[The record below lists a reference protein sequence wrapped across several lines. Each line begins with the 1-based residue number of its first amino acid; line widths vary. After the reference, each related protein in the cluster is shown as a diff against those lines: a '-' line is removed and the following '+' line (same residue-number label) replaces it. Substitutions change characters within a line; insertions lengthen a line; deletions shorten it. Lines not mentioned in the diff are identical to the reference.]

1 MGVPA
6 MKVLLH
12 HLTGSLRG
20 RTQYFD
26 ADSISFGLGEQC
38 SVVFDARQDTM
49 VSPVH
54 AELNVEDHVPMLRDR
69 SGQNAVLINGRLTI
83 EAALKDGDLI
93 QFGDTGPLMRFRILP
108 EGARGTKPWRY
119 IVADSRDIVV
129 RTPHRRYM
137 SPLYLGQHLLTEV
150 ARYGSPT
157 AKIVAVLVV
166 LVPILIIVMLGVG
179 LYHEYMVAGLSE
191 RRIAELVSQLETRR
205 LTREELEQ
213 RVVRERQT
221 VADLRRE
228 HEALRETLKASL
240 REQAAVR
247 RSEEELRAMRRQ
259 LSALAS
265 AQRFAE
271 EVIDRFE
278 KGVGLLQGGYRL
290 IEKQTG
296 RPLRYGGFDDEGNPL
311 VDEEGNT
318 AVTLE
323 GETPPVVLF
332 YAGTGFL
339 IDKRGTILTN
349 RHLVRMW
356 EGYAPVQEAL
366 RAGFEPDL
374 ILLRIFFPG
383 APHPYNLELLGISDQ
398 ADLAVLRTDRPPT
411 GQPTLVLAP
420 AEQTVRAGEPIVI
433 LSYPAT
439 FDGLLSRLPA
449 AVSGNVLHDAGPD
462 PPTLA
467 EVLSRR
473 GLIRPLATQGHISD
487 VSPEVLTYE
496 ARSAGGSSGGP
507 VLNRAGQVIAVN
519 HSLIERVEGV
529 NLGLP
534 IRYVGEL
541 LGRVS
546 KPKQAR

>member
-1 MGVPA
+1 
-6 MKVLLH
+6 MKVSLH

-26 ADSISFGLGEQC
+26 TNSITFGIGENC
-38 SVVFDARQDTM
+38 AVRFDAGRDTT
-49 VSPVH
+49 VCPVH
-54 AELNVEDHVPMLRDR
+54 AELTVENHTPMLRDR
-69 SGQNAVLINGRLTI
+69 SGQNAVSINGRLII

-93 QFGDTGPLMRFRILP
+93 QFGDTGPLMRFRMLP

-157 AKIVAVLVV
+157 AKIMAVLVT
-166 LVPILIIVMLGVG
+166 LVPILIIIMLGVN
-179 LYHEYMVAGLSE
+179 LYQQSMVAGLSE
-191 RRIAELVSQLETRR
+191 RRIAELVSQLETGR
-205 LTREELEQ
+205 LTRAELEQ
-213 RVVRERQT
+213 RVGRERQT

-228 HEALRETLKASL
+228 QEELRKKLRASL
-240 REQAAVR
+240 REQEATR
-247 RSEEELRAMRRQ
+247 RSEEELDAMRRQ

-271 EVIDRFE
+271 EVIGRFE

-290 IEKQTG
+290 IDKQSG
-296 RPLRYGGFDDEGNPL
+296 RPLRYGGFDEQGNPL
-311 VDEEGNT
+311 VDEEGN
-318 AVTLE
+318 AVVTLE
-323 GETPPVVLF
+323 GSTPPVVLF

-356 EGYAPVQEAL
+356 EGYEPVQEAL
-366 RAGFEPDL
+366 RSGFEPDL
-374 ILLRIFFPG
+374 ILLRIFLPG
-383 APHPYNLELLGISDQ
+383 APRPYNLELLGISDH
-398 ADLAVLRTDRPPT
+398 ADLAVLRTDRPPA
-411 GQPTLVLAP
+411 GLPTLRLAA
-420 AEQTVRAGEPIVI
+420 AEQRVRVGEPIIV

-449 AVSGNVLHDAGPD
+449 AVSSDVLRDAGPD

-467 EVLSRR
+467 EALSRR
-473 GLIRPLATQGHISD
+473 GLIRPLATQGHVSD
-487 VSPEVLTYE
+487 LSLEVITYE

-507 VLNRAGQVIAVN
+507 VLNRAGRVIAVN
-519 HSLIERVEGV
+519 HSLLLRVEGV

-534 IRYVGEL
+534 VRFVEEL
-541 LGRVS
+541 LGRLKV
-546 KPKQAR
+546 PVQAR

>member
-1 MGVPA
+1 MGDPA

-26 ADSISFGLGEQC
+26 TNSITFGIGENC
-38 SVVFDARQDTM
+38 AVLFDARMDTM
-49 VSPVH
+49 VCPVH
-54 AELNVEDHVPMLRDR
+54 AELTVENHTPMLRDR
-69 SGQNAVLINGRLTI
+69 SGQNAVMINGRLII

-157 AKIVAVLVV
+157 AKIVAALAV

-191 RRIAELVSQLETRR
+191 RRIADLVSQLKTGR
-205 LTREELEQ
+205 LTRADLEERATQ
-213 RVVRERQT
+213 ERKA

-228 HEALRETLKASL
+228 HEELREKLRASL
-240 REQAAVR
+240 RGQEATR
-247 RSEEELRAMRRQ
+247 RSEEELEAMRRQ

-271 EVIDRFE
+271 EIIGRFE

-296 RPLRYGGFDDEGNPL
+296 RPLRYGGFDEQGNPL
-311 VDEEGNT
+311 LDEEGNT
-318 AVTLE
+318 VVTLE
-323 GETPPVVLF
+323 GSTPPLVLF

-339 IDKRGTILTN
+339 IDKRGTVLTN

-356 EGYAPVQEAL
+356 EGYGPVQAAL
-366 RAGFEPDL
+366 RSGFEPDL

-383 APHPYNLELLGISDQ
+383 TPRPYNLELLGISAH

-411 GQPTLVLAP
+411 GLPALHLAS
-420 AEQTVRAGEPIVI
+420 TSKKVRAGEPIVV

-439 FDGLLSRLPA
+439 FDGLLSRLPVT
-449 AVSGNVLHDAGPD
+449 VSDDVLRDAGPD
-462 PPTLA
+462 PPSLA
-467 EVLSRR
+467 EALSRR
-473 GLIRPLATQGHISD
+473 GLIRPLATQGHVSD
-487 VSPEVLTYE
+487 VSPEVVTYE

-507 VLNRAGQVIAVN
+507 VLDRAGRIIAVN
-519 HSLIERVEGV
+519 HSLLLRVEGV

-534 IRYVGEL
+534 IRSVREL
-541 LGRVS
+541 LGRLNES
-546 KPKQAR
+546 DPAR